1 MQAVSQLRFGLV
13 EKKPSEIF
21 YCSDSFLETTLLHM
35 KQMHHNAVLQTFC
48 LYVCLKK
55 KKRFSLPWMVWGA
68 IVYSSGGDFLST
80 GLIAHIS
87 NLWLCSLQ

>member
-55 KKRFSLPWMVWGA
+55 KKG
-68 IVYSSGGDFLST
+68 FLYH
-80 GLIAHIS
+80 GWCEVL
-87 NLWLCSLQ
+87 LCIPVVETF